1 MSKPAKTAKQWL
13 GSVFGKSL
21 KTISETLTPEQFDAF
36 QQEASA
42 LMPNDLN
49 TRTEA
54 SNGTAGGDDEA
65 DESDEADDAD
75 DDTADDA
82 ENDDAGRRT
91 DEATTTQASAATKKP
106 ANTDELKQLRK
117 ENKELKA
124 QLGQVTKERD
134 TFKSHYDRQVKAG
147 KVLPKEDANSRE
159 VNGKQYAADHPMAI
173 AMKRFEK

>member
-1 MSKPAKTAKQWL
+1 MSKPVKTAKQWL

-54 SNGTAGGDDEA
+54 SNGTADGEA
-65 DESDEADDAD
+65 DEAESDEEDDAD
-75 DDTADDA
+75 DESADDA
-82 ENDDAGRRT
+82 ENDGA
-91 DEATTTQASAATKKP
+91 EATTTQASAATKKP
-106 ANTDELKQLRK
+106 ANSVELKQLRK
-117 ENKELKA
+117 ENKQLKA
-124 QLGQVTKERD
+124 QLSQVTKERD

-159 VNGKQYAADHPMAI
+159 QKGKQYAADHPMAI
-173 AMKRFEK
+173 AMKRFEKK